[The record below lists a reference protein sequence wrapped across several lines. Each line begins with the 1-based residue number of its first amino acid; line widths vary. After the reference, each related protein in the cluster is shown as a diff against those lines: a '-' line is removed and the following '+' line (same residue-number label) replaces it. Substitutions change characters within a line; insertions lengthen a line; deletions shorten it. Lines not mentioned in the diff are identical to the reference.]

1 MANIKS
7 QMKRNRQN
15 ETRRVR
21 NKADRTTLKSAQKRF
36 HTAAEAGDVDAAAG
50 AFADASRT
58 LDKAASKGLVHRNF
72 AANHKSKMAQQLAAL
87 SS

>member
-7 QMKRNRQN
+7 QIKRNRQN
-15 ETRRVR
+15 EARRLR

-36 HTAAEAGDVDAAAG
+36 RVAAEAGDADSARAA
-50 AFADASRT
+50 FDDASRT

-72 AANHKSKMAQQLAAL
+72 AANHKAKMARRLAAL
-87 SS
+87 SA